1 MREGNSNRRC
11 RISNFIA
18 HTPPHIFFSFNES
31 ANAPH
36 KNTRN
41 NADFAA
47 AQAEEAALKA
57 AEDKKRKRT
66 GGELSPFF
74 FWCFSS
80 SPQYQ
85 ALVFKRCFLCAP
97 SALKI
102 RGAFSPPPSS
112 TTIAA
117 GTKPKKK
124 MAANPSSRGRTGGT
138 SRTSVT
144 HSHAC
149 LETQGYCRDCHPLP
163 RTREGEASMQCPRE
177 SVVSCLLMC

>member
-1 MREGNSNRRC
+1 MHIRAHHPCPPFSYHKAAYPHCSKLCVERTSLREGNSNRRC

-74 FWCFSS
+74 F
-80 SPQYQ
+80 
-85 ALVFKRCFLCAP
+85 
-97 SALKI
+97 
-102 RGAFSPPPSS
+102 GAFLLPPSIKHPFSVSYVHHLLLKFGARFLHLPPP
-112 TTIAA
+112 
-117 GTKPKKK
+117 P
-124 MAANPSSRGRTGGT
+124 P
-138 SRTSVT
+138 
-144 HSHAC
+144 
-149 LETQGYCRDCHPLP
+149 
-163 RTREGEASMQCPRE
+163 
-177 SVVSCLLMC
+177 